1 MRTTSFSC
9 FAFFSATLA
18 LGGVASALGG
28 CGGEIASDTPPPGAS
43 STAPSPTAG
52 PTATPPSTPTGSP
65 SAPPPAPLPAPGP
78 SPTACPT
85 KAMSLAGAS
94 GVTSSV
100 ALGNMT
106 FHLEMQ
112 RAAPPNVLA
121 GLWSGAS
128 HAVAQRAAA
137 DRSANRVETL
147 SADTWATTDQV
158 TDAEKRTVVAYRGLT
173 RLGSFGVRNTNLER
187 STFREGMSPDG
198 RTVVFG
204 YGTQTFRAPVTAGD
218 DWDKSATPILCGGG
232 GGCELLDAKA
242 GEVLVS
248 YQVEP
253 GLVMLER
260 RAYANLDTSLVA
272 VRDPSNGRPVAAIT
286 EHRIFFDS
294 PYDDLA
300 PIVLDRATLV
310 PVPFAWEAYEDIRAV
325 RERADGTF
333 DVFSVYSGEIA
344 SAKHV
349 AADGTLL
356 ASGDGHAAYGQVSA
370 GACGFWVDGR
380 LLPYA
385 EGRK

>member
-43 STAPSPTAG
+43 STAPSPG
-52 PTATPPSTPTGSP
+52 PTGAPTTPPTTPTGSP
-65 SAPPPAPLPAPGP
+65 SAPPPAPLPSPGP
-78 SPTACPT
+78 APASCPT
-85 KAMSLAGAS
+85 QVTPIGGAS
-94 GVTSSV
+94 GVMSSI
-100 ALGNMT
+100 ALGNLT

-112 RAAPPNVLA
+112 RGAPANVLA

-137 DRSANRVETL
+137 EQSANQVEVL

-158 TDAEKRTVVAYRGLT
+158 TDSEKRTVVAYRGMT
-173 RLGSFGVRNTNLER
+173 RLGSFGVRNTSLER
-187 STFREGMSPDG
+187 ATLREGMSPDG
-198 RTVVFG
+198 MTVVFG
-204 YGTQTFRAPVTAGD
+204 YGKQSFRAPVTAGD
-218 DWDKSATPILCGGG
+218 GWEKGAVPLCA
-232 GGCELLDAKA
+232 GCELLDAKA

-248 YQVEP
+248 HQIEP

-260 RAYANLDTSLVA
+260 RAYTDLASPLVA
-272 VRDPSNGRPVAAIT
+272 VADPSNGRPIAAIT
-286 EHRIFFDS
+286 ANRIFFDA

-300 PIVLDRATLV
+300 PIVLDRATLT
-310 PVPFAWEAYEDIRAV
+310 PVPFTWEAYEDIRAV
-325 RERADGTF
+325 HERPDGTF

-349 AADGTLL
+349 SATGAIL
-356 ASGDGHAAYGQVSA
+356 ASGDGHAAYGHVSA
-370 GACGFWVDGR
+370 GVCGFWIDGR
-380 LLPYA
+380 LYPYA
-385 EGRK
+385 EARK